1 MLFSTALRILP
12 GSVVAFVGGGG
23 KTTAMFCLADEFV
36 RAGGKVIT
44 TTTTRIF
51 AAQSRLAPVH
61 VQSLAALQ
69 IALQTSPHVLITGEV
84 KWQEGKAY
92 GLAPEVVDN
101 LRSLPGVQAVL
112 VEADGSRTR
121 PFKAPADHE
130 PVIPASTTLVVIVV
144 GIDAL
149 GQALTAEHVHRPER
163 VARLF
168 PGEVVSPEMIAAVL
182 AHPAGGRK
190 NVPAGARCVA
200 LINKVETESQRRAAD
215 HLSTLLLSRPGIDG
229 VAIGAVAHL
238 NNPILDY
245 TEHR

>member
-1 MLFSTALRILP
+1 M
-12 GSVVAFVGGGG
+12 
-23 KTTAMFCLADEFV
+23 
-36 RAGGKVIT
+36 
-44 TTTTRIF
+44 
-51 AAQSRLAPVH
+51 
-61 VQSLAALQ
+61 
-69 IALQTSPHVLITGEV
+69 
-84 KWQEGKAY
+84 
-92 GLAPEVVDN
+92 
-101 LRSLPGVQAVL
+101 
-112 VEADGSRTR
+112 
-121 PFKAPADHE
+121 
-130 PVIPASTTLVVIVV
+130 
-144 GIDAL
+144 
-149 GQALTAEHVHRPER
+149 
-163 VARLF
+163 ARLF